1 MIEYINVQLS
11 IWGKAAVRRGSFGL
25 GYPSV
30 SPMFRDASHG
40 GAYGSRE
47 PLGVSDAIYV
57 DETDRAVQRLCQAD
71 QALCVEFYQR
81 GGTAVEIARRLGIAR
96 QRLYERLDQVHRLV
110 LGYLNDIAAGC

>member
-11 IWGKAAVRRGSFGL
+11 IWGKAMVRRGSAGL

-47 PLGVSDAIYV
+47 PLGVSDSVYV
-57 DETDRAVQRLCQAD
+57 EETDRAVQRLEAED
-71 QALCVEFYQR
+71 RALCVQFYQV
-81 GGTAVEIARRLGIAR
+81 GGTASEIAGRLGIAR
-96 QRLYERLDQVHRLV
+96 QRLYERLDRVHRLIM
-110 LGYLNDIAAGC
+110 GFLNDIAAGC